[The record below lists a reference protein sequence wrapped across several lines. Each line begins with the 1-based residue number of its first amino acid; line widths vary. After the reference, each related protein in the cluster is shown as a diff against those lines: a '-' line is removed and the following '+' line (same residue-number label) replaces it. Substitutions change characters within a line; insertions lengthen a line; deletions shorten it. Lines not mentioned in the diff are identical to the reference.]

1 MNTNADPEGAT
12 GNTLSSP
19 GVNYPVFRFLCRV
32 LAALLIVVAASN
44 ALAQEL
50 PPEGRP
56 RATAVRVAAGAIR
69 LDGQLDEALWRDAP
83 PMTNFVQKEP
93 SEGEP
98 PSDPMTLRFAYDNDA
113 LYVGARM
120 DSNAPVRAP
129 LGRRDSNDQAEHL
142 LVSLDTYFD
151 RRTSYTFGITAA
163 GVRIDR
169 YYASDDEDAGDDG
182 FSPVWQARVSV
193 DAGGWT
199 AEMRI
204 PFSQIRFNDRD
215 PLLWGLNVQRIVPA
229 QNEEVFWV
237 LIPRTESR
245 WASLFGELHG
255 ITGIQPRRRL
265 ELLPYVAG
273 GSTII
278 GDRDERDPFTT
289 AANLDGRVGLDA
301 KMGLGSNL
309 TLEAAV
315 NPDFGQVEADPA
327 EVNLSAVE
335 TFFAERRPFFLEGSD
350 LLSGVS
356 NNFYYSRRIGA
367 APPIRPS
374 GEFVDQPRAS
384 TILGAAKLSGRL
396 VSGTSIGVLGAVT
409 GEESARTFSTG
420 APIGSFRVAPRSAYG
435 VGRVE
440 QEFGPPGSVAGMMA
454 TFVSRDLP
462 EGDPLAAAVVR
473 QAATVNGDIIL
484 RMRDGEYEAR
494 GFFGGSHI
502 AGDAAAID
510 RVQRSS
516 AHYYQRPDAPYPGY
530 DPTRTSLTGIKSGW
544 RIERRTGRH
553 WNWSYDG
560 QIESAGFESN
570 DLGRLSSADGMEHG
584 AEVSYRET
592 VPGRWYRNYQLQL
605 RHERRFTYEGIRRQ
619 GSWQSFGSITWPNFW
634 QTELNVQQTMRAQ
647 DERLTRGGPLMG
659 TPRGWSIEFEGENN
673 DASRTRVEFGA
684 EYGRNED
691 GGLVFGLAT
700 DWTIQPGSRWELS
713 VEPSYVRQVD
723 VRQYLTTLPGGSA
736 ATFGR
741 RYVFGQVDRSTYATS
756 IRLNYTFKP
765 DLTLDLYAEPFAASG
780 RYSDI
785 GELLAARSRRLRLY
799 GTDGT
804 TLETLLDG
812 TSRVGDG
819 EATFDLRP
827 RDFNV
832 QSFRS
837 NVVLRWE
844 WRLGSTL
851 FLVWQQD
858 RASDEIA
865 RDRVGIGDMFDSL
878 RATGDNFFVVKASYW
893 FSPD

>member
-1 MNTNADPEGAT
+1 M
-12 GNTLSSP
+12 
-19 GVNYPVFRFLCRV
+19 
-32 LAALLIVVAASN
+32 VAAASE
-44 ALAQEL
+44 ALAQEDVVG
-50 PPEGRP
+50 GRP
-56 RATAVRVAAGAIR
+56 RATAFRVSSGAIR
-69 LDGQLDEALWRDAP
+69 MDGRLDEAVWRDATP
-83 PMTNFVQKEP
+83 LTTFVQKEP
-93 SEGEP
+93 SEGQP
-98 PSDPMTLRFAYDNDA
+98 PSDPMTLRIAYDDA
-113 LYVGARM
+113 AVYVGARM
-120 DSNAPVRAP
+120 DSSTPVRAP

-151 RRTSYTFGITAA
+151 RRTAYTFGVTAA

-169 YYASDDEDAGDDG
+169 YYASDNEDAGDDG
-182 FSPVWQARVSV
+182 FSPVWQARVGV
-193 DAGGWT
+193 DARGWT

-204 PFSQIRFNDRD
+204 PFSQIRFNERD
-215 PLLWGLNVQRIVPA
+215 PLVWGLNVQRIVPA
-229 QNEEVFWV
+229 RNEEVFWV
-237 LIPRTESR
+237 LIPRTESA

-255 ITGIQPRRRL
+255 LTGVQPRRRL

-278 GDRDERDPFTT
+278 GDRDEQNPFTS
-289 AANLDGRVGLDA
+289 AANLDGRVGMDA

-335 TFFAERRPFFLEGSD
+335 TFFDERRPFFLEGND

-367 APPIRPS
+367 APPIRPG
-374 GEFVDQPRAS
+374 GEFVDQPRAT

-396 VSGTSIGVLGAVT
+396 ASGTSIGVLGAVT

-420 APIGSFRVAPRSAYG
+420 GPIEAFRVAPRTAYG

-462 EGDPLAAAVVR
+462 EGDPLAAALVR
-473 QAATVNGDIIL
+473 RAATLGGDIIL

-502 AGDAAAID
+502 TGDAAAID

-516 AHYYQRPDAPYPGY
+516 AHYFQRPDAAYPGY

-544 RIERRTGRH
+544 NIARRTGRH
-553 WNWSYDG
+553 WNWQYDG

-570 DLGRLSSADGMEHG
+570 DLGRLSSADGVESG
-584 AEVSYRET
+584 AQISYRET
-592 VPGRWYRNYQLQL
+592 VPGRWYRNYLLQL
-605 RHERRFTYEGIRRQ
+605 RHQRNLTYDGIRRA

-634 QTELNVQQTMRAQ
+634 QTELSVNQTMRAQ

-659 TPRGWSIEFEGENN
+659 RPRGWNIEFEGENN

-684 EYGRNED
+684 EYGRDED
-691 GGLVFGLAT
+691 GGLVFGLGT

-713 VEPSYVRQVD
+713 VEPSYLRQVD
-723 VRQYLTTLPGGSA
+723 VRQYLTTLAGGSA
-736 ATFGR
+736 ATFGS
-741 RYVFGQVDRSTYATS
+741 RYVFGEVDRSTYSTS
-756 IRLNYTFKP
+756 VRLNYTFKP

-780 RYSDI
+780 RYSRI
-785 GELLAARSRRLRLY
+785 GELIAARSRFLRVY

-804 TLETLLDG
+804 TLETLADG
-812 TSRVGDG
+812 TSRVSDG
-819 EATFDLRP
+819 GATFDLRP

-837 NVVLRWE
+837 NLVLRWE
-844 WRLGSTL
+844 WRPGSTL

-858 RASDEIA
+858 RAASEIA
-865 RDRVGIGDMFDSL
+865 RERIGIADMFDSL
-878 RATGDNFFVVKASYW
+878 RARGDNFFVIKASYW
-893 FSPD
+893 FAPD